1 MPLREEKTRTQG
13 ELCEDGAEA
22 GEKRLQAEER
32 QRALAAQDTEGAGRT
47 LPEPPEGAQP
57 Y

>member
-32 QRALAAQDTEGAGRT
+32 QRALAAQDTEGAGST